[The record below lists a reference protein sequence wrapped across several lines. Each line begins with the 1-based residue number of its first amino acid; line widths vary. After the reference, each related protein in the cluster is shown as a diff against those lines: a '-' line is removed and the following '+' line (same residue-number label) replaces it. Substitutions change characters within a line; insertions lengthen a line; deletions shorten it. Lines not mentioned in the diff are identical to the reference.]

1 MGPQAQPKEIG
12 YASAISDYLVSVNG
26 LPEVRINEIVV
37 TESKAR
43 GIVTALKDD
52 SVTVLMLDPISVR
65 PNEVFSRTYKT
76 FSVRVGSHFLGRA
89 INPLGVAI
97 DGKQKFPPIGDEL
110 AVDQP
115 IRGIKTRLTIKNQ
128 FETGIMMADMLV
140 PIAKGQRELLI
151 GNAKSGR
158 TSFLIDLIVNQKD
171 KGIICIYTMV
181 GKPVKEIKQLVD
193 ILEVNKAL
201 PYTIIVAAASSD
213 LASLIYLGP
222 SVGITLAEYFQRQGK
237 DVLLVLDDMGSQAKF
252 YREISLLGNK
262 FPGRESYPGDIFFQ
276 HARIMERA
284 GSFNKENGGGSITCL
299 PVIEVNLDDFSA
311 YIPTNLMAMTDGH
324 LRFDSAL
331 YRQGTRPAVDISLSV
346 SRVGKQT
353 QTLPQKMLA
362 DRVRSTLAEAE
373 KVETLSRFG
382 SEISSQTQLL
392 LRQSEQ
398 IKLLLIQSALVHLP
412 QAVQMVIL
420 SLAFTPFFQTKDTNF
435 VRVNKQ
441 RIIDYLRNPE
451 ILTQL
456 EKRIEGFKD
465 DLSLI
470 EFVKSITPNLEAIC
484 QQA

>member
-1 MGPQAQPKEIG
+1 
-12 YASAISDYLVSVNG
+12 
-26 LPEVRINEIVV
+26 
-37 TESKAR
+37 
-43 GIVTALKDD
+43 
-52 SVTVLMLDPISVR
+52 
-65 PNEVFSRTYKT
+65 
-76 FSVRVGSHFLGRA
+76 
-89 INPLGVAI
+89 
-97 DGKQKFPPIGDEL
+97 
-110 AVDQP
+110 
-115 IRGIKTRLTIKNQ
+115 
-128 FETGIMMADMLV
+128 
-140 PIAKGQRELLI
+140 
-151 GNAKSGR
+151 
-158 TSFLIDLIVNQKD
+158 
-171 KGIICIYTMV
+171 MV

-193 ILEVNKAL
+193 ILEINKAM
-201 PYTIIVAAASSD
+201 PYSVIVAAASSD

-237 DVLLVLDDMGSQAKF
+237 DVLLVLDDMGSHAKF

-284 GSFNKENGGGSITCL
+284 GSFNKENGGGSITAL

-331 YRQGTRPAVDISLSV
+331 YHQGIRPAIDISLSV

-362 DRVRSTLAEAE
+362 DRIRSTLAEAE

-382 SEISSQTQLL
+382 SEISAQTQLL

-412 QAVQMVIL
+412 KGVQMILL

-435 VRVNKQ
+435 VRINKQ
-441 RIIDYLRNPE
+441 RIIDYLRRPE
-451 ILTQL
+451 VLSQL
-456 EKRIEGFKD
+456 EQRIEGFKN

-470 EFVKSITPNLEAIC
+470 EFAKSLIPTLEKIC
-484 QQA
+484 QQP